1 MTGRNSNQR
10 PFGPSPV
17 DEIRLVARFT
27 RPIGCR
33 FCAASLPDHL
43 IQLVVAG
50 RVAQSCN
57 GRRYELGPGDAM
69 WYHGDEEVV
78 GEVVEAPWTVLSVNF
93 TAPELPPPPEDA
105 RVFSP
110 APPGLH
116 RRFVA
121 LLARWEDRQRSSALL
136 GAHGELAALLAELL
150 DRQPT
155 TLHTG
160 GNKAGRWW
168 QVEERIRDRL
178 PVNCGVGETAA
189 WAGVSTATLNR
200 LCRQATGL
208 STACRIR
215 ELRLS
220 HARGLVLYSSLTM
233 GAIAR
238 SLGFPRV
245 HEFSR
250 AYHRRFG
257 CPPSRDRV
265 HAGGQLPEVSRPPR
279 RAPRKQKQPRQ

>member
-1 MTGRNSNQR
+1 MTGRTSAHSPHR
-10 PFGPSPV
+10 IIGPSPV
-17 DEIRLVARFT
+17 EEIRLVARFT
-27 RPIGCR
+27 RPAGFR
-33 FCAASLPDHL
+33 FTAASLPGHL

-50 RVAQSCN
+50 RVSQSSN
-57 GRRYELGPGDAM
+57 GRRCELAAGDAM

-110 APPGLH
+110 APPRL
-116 RRFVA
+116 RQRFTA
-121 LLARWEDRQRSSALL
+121 LQARWEDRACTAAVL
-136 GAHGELAALLAELL
+136 GAHAELAALLAALMDQRPSL
-150 DRQPT
+150 PGG
-155 TLHTG
+155 TG
-160 GNKAGRWW
+160 DGDGRWW
-168 QVEERIRDRL
+168 RVERRIRDHL
-178 PVNCGVGETAA
+178 PGIVCIGEAA
-189 WAGVSTATLNR
+189 SWAGTSVATLNR

-208 STACRIR
+208 PTARRMR

-220 HARGLVLYSSLTM
+220 HARGLVLYSSLAI
-233 GAIAR
+233 GSIAR

-257 CPPSRDRV
+257 CPPSQDRMQA
-265 HAGGQLPEVSRPPR
+265 AGQPPEGGRPPA
-279 RAPRKQKQPRQ
+279 APHR